1 MDKFNNK
8 VRKIYTLGEVLN
20 DNSIPPLS
28 IIGNGILLDKTLL
41 MICGEKKVGKS
52 MLVYN
57 LALAIA
63 SGKSFACFPIPNP
76 KKVLV
81 LSAEGGFD
89 PNSQRL
95 KKMVTHFQGVT
106 SEYFNIQ
113 FNSNF
118 LLNNPSDY
126 TALCGIITEK
136 GINVLVIDP
145 FIKFHDVEE
154 NGSTEIM
161 KVLRPIRNMI
171 EELNISVILVHH
183 FGKNASAGARGS
195 SAISGEY
202 DSAIE
207 ISKNKKGVKLSYDMR
222 HVETPDDDYLVL
234 NKQILLFGLLQG
246 EDVITQHFSQPGL
259 SMSKSEMKKYLVDQ
273 EICKSV
279 SSAYRFIKK
288 EIDNGVFEFTIDKQ
302 IVLAKKNIFPFSDS
316 KWEKIVRKWF

>member
-20 DNSIPPLS
+20 DNSMPPLP

-41 MICGEKKVGKS
+41 MINGKEKIGKS
-52 MLVYN
+52 MLVLN
-57 LALAIA
+57 LALGIA

-81 LSAEGGFD
+81 LSAEGGYY

-154 NGSTEIM
+154 NDSTEIM

-222 HVETPDDDYLVL
+222 HVETPEDESLVF
-234 NKQILLFGLLQG
+234 NKNSMIFELDGVKCIFSELFSTP
-246 EDVITQHFSQPGL
+246 DCTQ
-259 SMSKSEMKKYLVDQ
+259 SKSALVTYIRDNNICISESGAYKMVKKYIQKGVLIDTGNSNF
-273 EICKSV
+273 KL
-279 SSAYRFIKK
+279 AY
-288 EIDNGVFEFTIDKQ
+288 NSP
-302 IVLAKKNIFPFSDS
+302 FPNSTG
-316 KWEKIVRKWF
+316 E

>member
-28 IIGNGILLDKTLL
+28 IIGIGILLDKTLL

-52 MLVYN
+52 MLIYN

-113 FNSNF
+113 FNSNI

-145 FIKFHDVEE
+145 FIKFHDVDE
-154 NGSTEIM
+154 NSSNEIM

-183 FGKNASAGARGS
+183 FGKNQNKGARGS
-195 SAISGEY
+195 SAILGEY
-202 DSAIE
+202 DSSIE
-207 ISKNKKGVKLSYDMR
+207 VTKNKKGVKLSYDLR
-222 HVETPDDDYLVL
+222 HLETPDDDYLVL

-246 EDVITQHFSQPGL
+246 EDVITLHFSQPGL
-259 SMSKSEMKKYLVDQ
+259 SMSKSEMVKYSIDQ
-273 EICKSV
+273 KICKSV
-279 SSAYRFIKK
+279 SSAYRFINDN
-288 EIDNGVFEFTIDKQ
+288 IDKGVFEVTIDKQ
-302 IVLAKKNIFPFSDS
+302 IVLAKKNIFPFSNS
-316 KWEKIVRKWF
+316 N